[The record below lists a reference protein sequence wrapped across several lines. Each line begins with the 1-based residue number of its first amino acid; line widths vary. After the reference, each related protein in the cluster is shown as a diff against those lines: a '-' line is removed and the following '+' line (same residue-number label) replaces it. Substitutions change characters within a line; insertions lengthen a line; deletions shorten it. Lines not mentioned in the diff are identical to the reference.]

1 MRSDPR
7 ASVGVAERL
16 TLLRSPPVASIFRTR
31 SAQIL
36 VGEEN
41 WAMVTVVSTPNIGA
55 DIQISCVP
63 GSVQIMLAEW
73 NMRKRRESR
82 INSNPVRA
90 IVFSESRRG
99 GLGQIDA
106 VCRPNVVATMHSIF
120 ERDMVAGSRNLKT
133 VPHCAKFMDPRR

>member
-1 MRSDPR
+1 
-7 ASVGVAERL
+7 
-16 TLLRSPPVASIFRTR
+16 
-31 SAQIL
+31 
-36 VGEEN
+36 
-41 WAMVTVVSTPNIGA
+41 MVTVVSTPNIGA

-120 ERDMVAGSRNLKT
+120 EREGSRNLKT